1 VSAAQDFAIQADRI
15 ETDSMDD
22 HVSVLP
28 RGLQVPRKNG
38 LHIHTGAS
46 RVAGVGAAR
55 QGERLLD
62 GFELAS

>member
-1 VSAAQDFAIQADRI
+1 
-15 ETDSMDD
+15 MDD